1 MINLKKKGEE
11 LEIPKFLR
19 TQGNGDHKD
28 KDKKR
33 KKTKKST
40 TYGQGRVILDDDF
53 ISITDINTEYDKKQQ
68 KYRKQ
73 AEIRENI
80 KWAIINIIKDAK
92 IPLGPRILYSLV
104 KQQVPE
110 ANTGQISRQT
120 RNLLKKQIINKNDK
134 RKITEGQYFKTYARK
149 RRF

>member
-1 MINLKKKGEE
+1 MIKLNNDEE

-19 TQGNGDHKD
+19 NQTTNGH

-33 KKTKKST
+33 KKRQKTT

-53 ISITDINTEYDKKQQ
+53 ISITDINPQYDKKRE

-73 AEIRENI
+73 AKIRDDI
-80 KWAIINIIKDAK
+80 KWTIINIIKDAK

-120 RNLLKKQIINKNDK
+120 RNLLQKQVINKNDK

>member
-1 MINLKKKGEE
+1 MIKLKKKGEE

-40 TYGQGRVILDDDF
+40 TYGQGRVIFDDNF
-53 ISITDINTEYDKKQQ
+53 ISITAVSYTQRQ

-73 AEIRENI
+73 AQIRDNI
-80 KWAIINIIKDAK
+80 KWAIIKIIKDAK

-120 RNLLKKQIINKNDK
+120 RNLLQKQIINKNAK

>member
-1 MINLKKKGEE
+1 MIKLKKKGEE

-19 TQGNGDHKD
+19 NQGNGGH

-33 KKTKKST
+33 KKRQKAT
-40 TYGQGRVILDDDF
+40 TYGPGRVILDDDF

-92 IPLGPRILYSLV
+92 IALGPRILYALV

-120 RNLLKKQIINKNDK
+120 RNLLQKQIINKNAK

>member
-68 KYRKQ
+68 KYRKK
-73 AEIRENI
+73 AKIRENI
-80 KWAIINIIKDAK
+80 KWSIINNIKHAK

-120 RNLLKKQIINKNDK
+120 RNLLQKQVINKNDN

>member
-1 MINLKKKGEE
+1 MIKLKKKGEE

-40 TYGQGRVILDDDF
+40 TYGQGRVIFDDNF
-53 ISITDINTEYDKKQQ
+53 ISITDINTEYDKKRQ

-73 AEIRENI
+73 AQIRDNI
-80 KWAIINIIKDAK
+80 KWAIIKIIKDAK

-110 ANTGQISRQT
+110 ANTDQISRQT
-120 RNLLKKQIINKNDK
+120 RNLLQKQIINKNAK

>member
-40 TYGQGRVILDDDF
+40 TYGQGRVIFDDDF
-53 ISITDINTEYDKKQQ
+53 ISITDINTEYDKKRQ

-73 AEIRENI
+73 AQIRDNI
-80 KWAIINIIKDAK
+80 KWAIITIIKDAK

-120 RNLLKKQIINKNDK
+120 RNLLQKQVINKNAK

>member
-40 TYGQGRVILDDDF
+40 TYGQGRVIFDDDF

-120 RNLLKKQIINKNDK
+120 RNLLQKQIINKNAK

>member
-73 AEIRENI
+73 AEIREN
-80 KWAIINIIKDAK
+80 K
-92 IPLGPRILYSLV
+92 
-104 KQQVPE
+104 
-110 ANTGQISRQT
+110 
-120 RNLLKKQIINKNDK
+120 
-134 RKITEGQYFKTYARK
+134 
-149 RRF
+149 

>member
-53 ISITDINTEYDKKQQ
+53 ISITDISTEYDKKQQ

-73 AEIRENI
+73 AKIRENI

-120 RNLLKKQIINKNDK
+120 RNLLQKQIINKNDK

>member
-1 MINLKKKGEE
+1 VIKLKKKSEE

-19 TQGNGDHKD
+19 NQGNGDH

-53 ISITDINTEYDKKQQ
+53 ISITDINTEYDKKRE

-73 AEIRENI
+73 AKIRDDI
-80 KWAIINIIKDAK
+80 KWTIINIIKDAK

-110 ANTGQISRQT
+110 ANIGQISRQT
-120 RNLLKKQIINKNDK
+120 RNLLQKQVINKNDK

>member
-1 MINLKKKGEE
+1 MIKLKKKGEE
-11 LEIPKFLR
+11 LEIPEFLR
-19 TQGNGDHKD
+19 NQGNGDHKD

-40 TYGQGRVILDDDF
+40 TYGHGRVILDDDF

-110 ANTGQISRQT
+110 ANTGQLSRQT
-120 RNLLKKQIINKNDK
+120 RNLLQKQVINKNDK

>member
-1 MINLKKKGEE
+1 MIKLNNDEE

-19 TQGNGDHKD
+19 NQTTNGH

-33 KKTKKST
+33 KKRQKTT

-53 ISITDINTEYDKKQQ
+53 ISITDINPQYDKKRE

-73 AEIRENI
+73 AKIRDDI
-80 KWAIINIIKDAK
+80 KWTIINIIKDAK

-120 RNLLKKQIINKNDK
+120 RNLLQKQVINKNAK

>member
-110 ANTGQISRQT
+110 ANTGHISRQT
-120 RNLLKKQIINKNDK
+120 RNLLQKQIINKNDK

>member
-40 TYGQGRVILDDDF
+40 TYGQGRVIFDDDF

-120 RNLLKKQIINKNDK
+120 RNLLQKQIINKNDK
-134 RKITEGQYFKTYARK
+134 RKITERQYFKTYARK

>member
-1 MINLKKKGEE
+1 MIKLKKKGEE

-28 KDKKR
+28 KKR

-40 TYGQGRVILDDDF
+40 TYGQGRVILDNDF
-53 ISITDINTEYDKKQQ
+53 ISITDINPQYDKKRQ

-73 AEIRENI
+73 AQIRDNI
-80 KWAIINIIKDAK
+80 KWAIIKIIKDAK

-120 RNLLKKQIINKNDK
+120 RNLLQKQVINKNDK

>member
-40 TYGQGRVILDDDF
+40 TYGQGRVIFDDDF

-120 RNLLKKQIINKNDK
+120 RNLLQKQIINKNDK